1 MTDLWEV
8 THIFD
13 SLMCRLVRQL
23 FRSAKFGGKAHYGDT
38 RSQKV
43 NKCVSDG
50 RDEVHTLFT
59 MFDPS
64 WTWLKE

>member
-38 RSQKV
+38 RSLKV
-43 NKCVSDG
+43 NKSVLNG
-50 RDEVHTLFT
+50 RGEVHPVFA
-59 MFDPS
+59 MFNLS
-64 WTWLKE
+64 CTWL